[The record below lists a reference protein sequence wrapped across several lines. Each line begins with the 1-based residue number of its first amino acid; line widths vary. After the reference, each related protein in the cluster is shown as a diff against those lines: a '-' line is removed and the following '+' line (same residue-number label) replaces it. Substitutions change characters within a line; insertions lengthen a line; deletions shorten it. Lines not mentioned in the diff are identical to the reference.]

1 MILAPNVGHHDS
13 ASVRRQYEGS
23 WLEISPERVRWVA
36 PAAAVPAGGGFDVPV
51 GGEPGRARA
60 ITHVQAAFPARG
72 AEGIVDR
79 YAVTDAT
86 GAVLGS
92 FPSGQGL
99 TGSALPGHQAGWYPV
114 TAVRAAVQE
123 AGLIW
128 AERDFTGDTAGLER
142 EFPGVIAHV
151 RALTVVAWSRA
162 LAYALGGVVLLALPW
177 IAAPGGGTSPVFR
190 GVTAVLGAI
199 TLAAGIGNTPPMMRR
214 FAHR

>member
-13 ASVRRQYEGS
+13 PSVRRQYEGS

-36 PAAAVPAGGGFDVPV
+36 PAAAVPAGGGFGVPV
-51 GGEPGRARA
+51 GGEPGQARA

-72 AEGIVDR
+72 TEGIVDR
-79 YAVTDAT
+79 YAVTDAA

-99 TGSALPGHQAGWYPV
+99 SGSGLPEHQAGWYPL
-114 TAVRAAVQE
+114 TAVRAAALD

-128 AERDFTGDTAGLER
+128 AERDFTGDAAGLER

-177 IAAPGGGTSPVFR
+177 IAASGAGTSPVFR
-190 GVTAVLGAI
+190 AITAVLGVI
-199 TLAAGIGNTPPMMRR
+199 TLAAGIGNTPPVLRR
-214 FAHR
+214 LARR